1 MNENLAKI
9 FESDPITSFKRTRN
23 LREIIRGNNII
34 NNNFKITKENT
45 NIKCCPCKGRKN
57 TMCCWQVK
65 TTTSSQAT
73 KTRLWTSSIILRVR
87 ATLGSVFYINYS
99 MWENQKHHL
108 IYALILKDLT
118 FERNVIPACRYFSQ
132 DKHRFNKHAQFTLIE
147 SITNTNKRKEALWEL
162 LIDENTFGL

>member
-1 MNENLAKI
+1 MNENLAKT
-9 FESDPITSFKRTRN
+9 FEGDPITSFKRTRN

-34 NNNFKITKENT
+34 NNNLKITKENT
-45 NIKCCPCKGRKN
+45 NRKCRPRKGRKN

-73 KTRLWTSSIILRVR
+73 KTRLSTSSIILRVR

-118 FERNVIPACRYFSQ
+118 FGRNVIPACRYFSQ
-132 DKHRFNKHAQFTLIE
+132 YKHRFNQTCVIYIDWKYNKHQ
-147 SITNTNKRKEALWEL
+147 
-162 LIDENTFGL
+162 

>member
-9 FESDPITSFKRTRN
+9 FEGDPITSFKRTRN

-34 NNNFKITKENT
+34 NNNLKITKENT
-45 NIKCCPCKGRKN
+45 NIKCCPCKCRKN

-118 FERNVIPACRYFSQ
+118 FERNVIPVCRYFSQ

-147 SITNTNKRKEALWEL
+147 SITNTNKRKEVLWEL

>member
-1 MNENLAKI
+1 
-9 FESDPITSFKRTRN
+9 
-23 LREIIRGNNII
+23 
-34 NNNFKITKENT
+34 
-45 NIKCCPCKGRKN
+45 
-57 TMCCWQVK
+57 
-65 TTTSSQAT
+65 
-73 KTRLWTSSIILRVR
+73 
-87 ATLGSVFYINYS
+87 

-162 LIDENTFGL
+162 LLDENTFGL